1 MKRDQSFRI
10 AVRKFD
16 PFESAIRK
24 QWDAFEAI
32 AQTGFTLQAEAFD
45 LPALT
50 ETLFGREGLLRG
62 DWDVAFIN
70 TDWIAAI
77 HESRSVVDLAT
88 FLKQNPPDDYPE
100 GWMPSLL
107 RLQQID
113 GSILGVPYHDGPEC
127 LMYRKDLFADP
138 NEQKAYQERFGSPL
152 RVPQTWREFHQVA
165 HFFQRPE
172 NGLYGTAFAAF
183 PDGHNTV
190 YDFLLQLWTRGG
202 ELVDDSGRI
211 QFETSEAI
219 EALTFYRSMLQDSAA
234 VHPRC
239 FEMDSV
245 KSGLAF
251 AAGEVA
257 MMVNWFGFA
266 AMSETIPESRV
277 KGRVDIANIPQGKV
291 GSTTSL
297 NIYWILSIA
306 SGSPHR
312 EIAYNFL
319 RHCVTAHMD
328 RLLTLGGAIGCRKST
343 WNDPDVN
350 RIVPFYSR
358 LESLHTNAREIPRLA
373 EWPRIAS
380 SIDELMLNVIQ
391 TDKPIDQLTREA
403 QARAS
408 ALLVFH

>member
-1 MKRDQSFRI
+1 
-10 AVRKFD
+10 V
-16 PFESAIRK
+16 
-24 QWDAFEAI
+24 
-32 AQTGFTLQAEAFD
+32 
-45 LPALT
+45 
-50 ETLFGREGLLRG
+50 
-62 DWDVAFIN
+62 
-70 TDWIAAI
+70 AAI
-77 HESRSVVDLAT
+77 HESRAVVDLAP
-88 FLKQNPPDDYPE
+88 FLKKNPPDDYPQ

-113 GSILGVPYHDGPEC
+113 GSALGVPYHDGPEC
-127 LMYRKDLFADP
+127 LIYRKDLFADP
-138 NEQKAYQERFGSPL
+138 NEQSAYRERFGSPL
-152 RVPQTWREFHQVA
+152 RVPQTWQEFHQVA

-172 NGLYGTAFAAF
+172 NGLYGTAFAAL

-190 YDFLLQLWTRGG
+190 YDFLLQLWTRDGQ
-202 ELVDDSGRI
+202 LIDDSGQIR
-211 QFETSEAI
+211 FDTPEAI

-251 AAGEVA
+251 AAGELA

-266 AMSETIPESRV
+266 AMSETIAESRV
-277 KGRVDIANIPQGKV
+277 KGRVDIANIPHGKV

-306 SGSPHR
+306 SGSRHR

-319 RHCVTAHMD
+319 RHCLTARMD
-328 RLLTLGGAIGCRKST
+328 KLLTLEGAIGCRKST

-350 RIVPFYSR
+350 RTVPFYNR

-391 TDKPIDQLTREA
+391 TDKPIDQLTSQA
-403 QARAS
+403 QTRAS
-408 ALLVFH
+408 ALFASVN